1 MSEVRS
7 CRRPGGQAGS
17 REAAAG
23 SSLASS
29 RAAGCF
35 QPGVRTR
42 RRCPA
47 RGRAAGSAA
56 LHRHPREAGAGR
68 QPPAAGARGGR
79 KVARAGGCRSRAPRA
94 VLTMLIGLCAARSA
108 LRRRG
113 AAVAAMHR
121 LGAAGPQPQ
130 QRHPVAPPPVR
141 RSLPLDWRVRHVA
154 AHAVLL
160 RARAVRTGGHITT
173 AGTARALLRYG
184 GGWRRGPRCVAKDG
198 AGARSKSTCA
208 RRRAGMQQR
217 GIWQNALLVLVTS

>member
-56 LHRHPREAGAGR
+56 LHRRPREAGAGR

-113 AAVAAMHR
+113 AAAAAMHR

-141 RSLPLDWRVRHVA
+141 RSLPLDGRVRHVA
-154 AHAVLL
+154 ALAGLTGVC
-160 RARAVRTGGHITT
+160 AARTGGHITHY
-173 AGTARALLRYG
+173 GLRGARAAQRFAAPALSERMAARPAVRGRRTAPALVRR
-184 GGWRRGPRCVAKDG
+184 RRGG
-198 AGARSKSTCA
+198 AER
-208 RRRAGMQQR
+208 
-217 GIWQNALLVLVTS
+217 LLGKKLRIIV